1 MIKFYLII
9 LFNLLIVSSL
19 LARVS
24 NSQITS
30 PSAIVKQNGIIEPSS
45 ENLPIK
51 VLAYPNPTK
60 ERLFVES
67 ESPMQSIS
75 VYNLLGQ
82 KVKSYIL
89 DGSKKYDFSVSDLPS
104 GTYILSVQTNNQNV
118 NQKFTKI
125 D

>member
-24 NSQITS
+24 NSQIS
-30 PSAIVKQNGIIEPSS
+30 SLSAIVKQNGIIEPSS

-60 ERLFVES
+60 DRLFVES
-67 ESPMQSIS
+67 ECPMHSIS

-82 KVKSYIL
+82 KVKSFSL